1 MKDLTLFLSLAL
13 TLVAG
18 VLLVLCR
25 ALWRASRQ
33 QQQVAVDPARANA
46 EVYREQLAELER
58 EYAQGTLSAQ
68 SYQQSRDELTR
79 RLLEDVQT
87 PRATSVAVPVTAPS
101 RWVRTT
107 LTSFVVLIPVVTLLA
122 YGVLGQPA
130 GLDPAA
136 LAQSEP
142 HEAVDP
148 KKMAEMVEK
157 LERRLQEDP
166 NQLQG
171 WVMLG
176 RVRRAMGQF
185 EAAGQAYAKA
195 LALSSDDDVA
205 IERAEVLAQANQGNF
220 EGEPWKII
228 QAVLRANPDQLSALL
243 LAGSAAYSEARY
255 EQALKHWQRARTLMP
270 ADAPDLPPLEDALAQ
285 VRGKLGLAASA
296 APATPSAPQA
306 PRQAAASAAT
316 ASTHAAASRITGVVQ
331 LAASLKAKVSPTDTV
346 FIYATP
352 ADGTRMPLAI
362 VRTTVSALPYAFTLD
377 DSSAMTQANL
387 SSVAQVTLR
396 ARISKTGEARAQP
409 GDLGVVLT
417 PVKTGAQGVQLTIEG
432 EMR

>member
-1 MKDLTLFLSLAL
+1 VKDLTLFLSLAL

-33 QQQVAVDPARANA
+33 PSQSSVDPARANA

-68 SYQQSRDELTR
+68 SYQQTRDELTR

-87 PRATSVAVPVTAPS
+87 PRVPGVAAAVMAPS

-107 LTSFVVLIPVVTLLA
+107 LASFVVVIPVATLLA

-157 LERRLQEDP
+157 LERRLLEDP

-205 IERAEVLAQANQGNF
+205 IERAEVLAQAKQGSF

-228 QAVLRANPDQLSALL
+228 EAVLRANPDQLSALL
-243 LAGSAAYSEARY
+243 LAGSAAYSEGRY
-255 EQALKHWQRARTLMP
+255 EHALKHWQRARTLMA
-270 ADAPDLPPLEDALAQ
+270 ADPPDLPPLEEALAQ

-296 APATPSAPQA
+296 APASSQVPQA
-306 PRQAAASAAT
+306 PATT
-316 ASTHAAASRITGVVQ
+316 ASPSASASRITGVVQ
-331 LAASLKAKVSPTDTV
+331 LAASVKAKVAPTDTV

-362 VRTTVSALPYAFTLD
+362 VRTTVAALPYAFTLD

>member
-33 QQQVAVDPARANA
+33 QHQVAVDPARANA

-68 SYQQSRDELTR
+68 SYQQTRDELTR

-87 PRATSVAVPVTAPS
+87 PRVPGVAAAVMAPS

-107 LTSFVVLIPVVTLLA
+107 LASFVVVIPVATLLA

-157 LERRLQEDP
+157 LERRLLEDP

-205 IERAEVLAQANQGNF
+205 IERAEVLAQAKQGSF

-228 QAVLRANPDQLSALL
+228 EAVLRANPDQLSALL
-243 LAGSAAYSEARY
+243 LAGSAAYSEGRY
-255 EQALKHWQRARTLMP
+255 EHALKHWQRARTLMA
-270 ADAPDLPPLEDALAQ
+270 ADAPDLPPLEEALAQ

-296 APATPSAPQA
+296 APASSQVPQA
-306 PRQAAASAAT
+306 PATT
-316 ASTHAAASRITGVVQ
+316 ASPSASASRITGVVQ
-331 LAASLKAKVSPTDTV
+331 LAASLKAKVAPTDTV

-362 VRTTVSALPYAFTLD
+362 VRTTVAALPYAFTLD

>member
-1 MKDLTLFLSLAL
+1 VKDLTLFLSLAL

-33 QQQVAVDPARANA
+33 PSQSSVDPARANA

-68 SYQQSRDELTR
+68 SYQQTRDELTR

-87 PRATSVAVPVTAPS
+87 PRVPGVAAAVMAPS

-107 LTSFVVLIPVVTLLA
+107 LASFVVVIPVATLLA

-157 LERRLQEDP
+157 LERRLLEDP

-205 IERAEVLAQANQGNF
+205 IERAEVLAQAKQGSF

-228 QAVLRANPDQLSALL
+228 EAVLRANPDQLSALL
-243 LAGSAAYSEARY
+243 LAGSAAYSEGRY
-255 EQALKHWQRARTLMP
+255 EHALKHWQRARTQMA
-270 ADAPDLPPLEDALAQ
+270 ADAPDLPPLEEALAQ

-296 APATPSAPQA
+296 APVSPQVPQA
-306 PRQAAASAAT
+306 PATIASPS
-316 ASTHAAASRITGVVQ
+316 ASVSRITGVVQ
-331 LAASLKAKVSPTDTV
+331 LAASLKAKVAPTDTV

-362 VRTTVSALPYAFTLD
+362 VRTTVAALPYAFTLD

>member
-33 QQQVAVDPARANA
+33 PSQSSVDPARANA

-68 SYQQSRDELTR
+68 SYQQTRDELTR

-87 PRATSVAVPVTAPS
+87 PRVPGVAAAVMAPS

-107 LTSFVVLIPVVTLLA
+107 LASFVVVIPVATLLA

-157 LERRLQEDP
+157 LERRLLEDP

-205 IERAEVLAQANQGNF
+205 IERAEVLAQAKQGSF

-228 QAVLRANPDQLSALL
+228 EAVLRANPDQLSALL
-243 LAGSAAYSEARY
+243 LAGSAAYSEGRY
-255 EQALKHWQRARTLMP
+255 EHALKHWQRARTLMA
-270 ADAPDLPPLEDALAQ
+270 ADAPDLPPLEEALAQ

-296 APATPSAPQA
+296 APATPQVSQA
-306 PRQAAASAAT
+306 PATT
-316 ASTHAAASRITGVVQ
+316 ASPSASASRITGVVQ
-331 LAASLKAKVSPTDTV
+331 LAASVKAKVAPTDTV

-362 VRTTVSALPYAFTLD
+362 VRTTVAALPYAFTLD

>member
-33 QQQVAVDPARANA
+33 PSQSSVDPARANA

-68 SYQQSRDELTR
+68 SYQQTRDELTR

-87 PRATSVAVPVTAPS
+87 PRVPGVAAAVMAPS

-107 LTSFVVLIPVVTLLA
+107 LASFVVVIPVATLLA

-157 LERRLQEDP
+157 LERRLLEDP

-205 IERAEVLAQANQGNF
+205 IERAEVLAQAKQGSF

-228 QAVLRANPDQLSALL
+228 EAVLRANPDQLSALL
-243 LAGSAAYSEARY
+243 LAGSAAYSEGRY
-255 EQALKHWQRARTLMP
+255 EHALKHWQRARTLMA
-270 ADAPDLPPLEDALAQ
+270 ADPPDLPPLEEALAQ

-296 APATPSAPQA
+296 APASSQVPQA
-306 PRQAAASAAT
+306 PATT
-316 ASTHAAASRITGVVQ
+316 ASPSASASRITGVVQ
-331 LAASLKAKVSPTDTV
+331 LAASVKAKVAPTDTV

-362 VRTTVSALPYAFTLD
+362 VRTTVAALPYAFTLD

>member
-33 QQQVAVDPARANA
+33 PSQSSVDPARANA

-68 SYQQSRDELTR
+68 SYQQTRDELTR

-87 PRATSVAVPVTAPS
+87 PRVPGVAAAVMAPS

-107 LTSFVVLIPVVTLLA
+107 LASFVVVIPVATLLA
-122 YGVLGQPA
+122 YGLLGQPA

-157 LERRLQEDP
+157 LERRLLEDP

-205 IERAEVLAQANQGNF
+205 IERAEVLAQAKQGSF

-228 QAVLRANPDQLSALL
+228 EAVLRANPDQLSALL
-243 LAGSAAYSEARY
+243 LAGSAAYSEGRY
-255 EQALKHWQRARTLMP
+255 EHALKHWQRARTQMA
-270 ADAPDLPPLEDALAQ
+270 ADAPDLPPLEEALAQ

-296 APATPSAPQA
+296 APASPQVSQAPATTASPSA
-306 PRQAAASAAT
+306 S
-316 ASTHAAASRITGVVQ
+316 ASRITGVVQ
-331 LAASLKAKVSPTDTV
+331 LAASVKAKVAPTDTV

-362 VRTTVSALPYAFTLD
+362 VRTTVAALPYAFTLD

>member
-33 QQQVAVDPARANA
+33 QHQVAVDPARANA

-68 SYQQSRDELTR
+68 SYQQTRDELTR
-79 RLLEDVQT
+79 RLLEDVQS
-87 PRATSVAVPVTAPS
+87 PRVPGVAAVVMAPS

-107 LTSFVVLIPVVTLLA
+107 LASFVVVIPVATLLA

-157 LERRLQEDP
+157 LERRLLEDP

-205 IERAEVLAQANQGNF
+205 IERAEVLAQAKQGSF

-228 QAVLRANPDQLSALL
+228 EAVLRANPDQLSALL
-243 LAGSAAYSEARY
+243 LAGSAAYSEGRY
-255 EQALKHWQRARTLMP
+255 EHALKHWQRARTLMA
-270 ADAPDLPPLEDALAQ
+270 ADAPDLPPLEEALAQ

-296 APATPSAPQA
+296 APATPQVSQA
-306 PRQAAASAAT
+306 PATT
-316 ASTHAAASRITGVVQ
+316 ASPSASASRITGVVQ
-331 LAASLKAKVSPTDTV
+331 LAASVKAKVAPTDTV

-362 VRTTVSALPYAFTLD
+362 VRTTVAALPYAFTLD

>member
-33 QQQVAVDPARANA
+33 PSQSSVDPARANA

-68 SYQQSRDELTR
+68 SYQQTRDELTR

-87 PRATSVAVPVTAPS
+87 PRVPGVAAAVMAPS

-107 LTSFVVLIPVVTLLA
+107 LASFVVVIPVATLLA
-122 YGVLGQPA
+122 YGLLGQPA

-157 LERRLQEDP
+157 LERRLLEDP

-205 IERAEVLAQANQGNF
+205 IERAEVLAQAKQGSF

-228 QAVLRANPDQLSALL
+228 EAVLRANPDQLSALL
-243 LAGSAAYSEARY
+243 LAGSAAYSEGRY
-255 EQALKHWQRARTLMP
+255 EHALKHWQRARTQMA
-270 ADAPDLPPLEDALAQ
+270 ADAPDLPPLEEALAQ

-296 APATPSAPQA
+296 APASPQVSQAPATTASPSA
-306 PRQAAASAAT
+306 S
-316 ASTHAAASRITGVVQ
+316 ASRITGVVQ
-331 LAASLKAKVSPTDTV
+331 LATSVKAKVAPTDTV

-362 VRTTVSALPYAFTLD
+362 VRTTVAALPYAFTLD

-387 SSVAQVTLR
+387 ASVAQVTLR

>member
-33 QQQVAVDPARANA
+33 PSQSSVDPARANA

-68 SYQQSRDELTR
+68 SYQQTRDELTR

-87 PRATSVAVPVTAPS
+87 PRVPGVAAAVMAPS

-107 LTSFVVLIPVVTLLA
+107 LASFVVVIPVATLLA

-157 LERRLQEDP
+157 LERRLLEDP

-205 IERAEVLAQANQGNF
+205 IERAEVLAQAKQGSF

-228 QAVLRANPDQLSALL
+228 EAVLRANPDQLSALL
-243 LAGSAAYSEARY
+243 LAGSAAYSEGRY
-255 EQALKHWQRARTLMP
+255 EHALKHWQRARTQMA
-270 ADAPDLPPLEDALAQ
+270 ADAPDLPPLEEALAQ

-296 APATPSAPQA
+296 APVSPQVPQA
-306 PRQAAASAAT
+306 PATIASPS
-316 ASTHAAASRITGVVQ
+316 ASVSRITGVVQ
-331 LAASLKAKVSPTDTV
+331 LAASLKAKVAPTDTV

-362 VRTTVSALPYAFTLD
+362 VRTTVAALPYAFTLD

>member
-33 QQQVAVDPARANA
+33 PLQSSVDPARANA

-68 SYQQSRDELTR
+68 SYQQTRDELTR

-87 PRATSVAVPVTAPS
+87 PRVPGVAAAVMAPS

-107 LTSFVVLIPVVTLLA
+107 LASFVVVIPVATLLA

-205 IERAEVLAQANQGNF
+205 IERAEVLAQAKQGSF
-220 EGEPWKII
+220 EGEPWRII
-228 QAVLRANPDQLSALL
+228 EAVLRANPDQLSALL
-243 LAGSAAYSEARY
+243 LAGSAAYSEGRY
-255 EQALKHWQRARTLMP
+255 EHALKHWQRARTLMA
-270 ADAPDLPPLEDALAQ
+270 ADAPDLPPLEEALAQ

-296 APATPSAPQA
+296 APASPQVPQA
-306 PRQAAASAAT
+306 PATT
-316 ASTHAAASRITGVVQ
+316 ASPSASASRITGVVQ
-331 LAASLKAKVSPTDTV
+331 LAASVKAKVSPTDTV

-362 VRTTVSALPYAFTLD
+362 VRTTVAALPYAFTLD

-417 PVKTGAQGVQLTIEG
+417 PVKTGVQGVQLTIEG

>member
-33 QQQVAVDPARANA
+33 QHQVAVDPARANA

-87 PRATSVAVPVTAPS
+87 PHAPSVAAPVMAPA

-205 IERAEVLAQANQGNF
+205 IERAEVLAQANQGSF

-243 LAGSAAYSEARY
+243 LAGSAAYSEQRY
-255 EQALKHWQRARTLMP
+255 EQALKHWQRARTLMA

-306 PRQAAASAAT
+306 PPPSAAAASA
-316 ASTHAAASRITGVVQ
+316 HAAASRISGVVQ
-331 LAASLKAKVSPTDTV
+331 LAAALKAKVAPTDTV

>member
-1 MKDLTLFLSLAL
+1 VNDLTLFLSLAL

-18 VLLVLCR
+18 VLGVLCR
-25 ALWRASRQ
+25 TLWRASRQ
-33 QQQVAVDPARANA
+33 QVQVSVDPARANA

-68 SYQQSRDELTR
+68 SYQQTRDELTR
-79 RLLEDVQT
+79 RLLEDVQA
-87 PRATSVAVPVTAPS
+87 PSASGMAAPVVAPS

-107 LTSFVVLIPVVTLLA
+107 LASFVVLIPVVTLLA

-157 LERRLQEDP
+157 LERRLLEDP

-195 LALSSDDDVA
+195 LALSSDDDLA

-243 LAGSAAYSEARY
+243 LAGSAAYSEGRY
-255 EQALKHWQRARTLMP
+255 EQALKHWQRARAHMT
-270 ADAPDLPPLEDALAQ
+270 ADAPDLSALDDALAQ
-285 VRGKLGLAASA
+285 VRGKLGLPASP
-296 APATPSAPQA
+296 APALAQA
-306 PRQAAASAAT
+306 PRAPAGPAVASA
-316 ASTHAAASRITGVVQ
+316 SSSRITGVVQ
-331 LAASLKAKVSPTDTV
+331 LAASLKGKVSASDTV

-352 ADGTRMPLAI
+352 VDGTRMPLAI
-362 VRTTVSALPYAFTLD
+362 VRTTVAALPFTFTLD

-396 ARISKTGEARAQP
+396 ARISKTGEAKAQP
-409 GDLGVVLT
+409 GDLGMVLT

>member
-33 QQQVAVDPARANA
+33 QHQVAVDPARANA
-46 EVYREQLAELER
+46 EVYREQFAELER

-68 SYQQSRDELTR
+68 SYQQTRDELTR

-87 PRATSVAVPVTAPS
+87 PRVPGVAAAVMAPS

-107 LTSFVVLIPVVTLLA
+107 LASFVVVIPVATLLA

-157 LERRLQEDP
+157 LERRLLEDP

-205 IERAEVLAQANQGNF
+205 IERAEVLAQAKQGSF

-228 QAVLRANPDQLSALL
+228 EAVLRANPDQLSALL
-243 LAGSAAYSEARY
+243 LAGSAAYSEGRY
-255 EQALKHWQRARTLMP
+255 EHALKHWQRARTQMA
-270 ADAPDLPPLEDALAQ
+270 ADAPDLPPLEEALAQ

-296 APATPSAPQA
+296 APASPQVSQAPATTASPSA
-306 PRQAAASAAT
+306 S
-316 ASTHAAASRITGVVQ
+316 ASRITGVVQ
-331 LAASLKAKVSPTDTV
+331 LATSVKAKVAPTDTV

-362 VRTTVSALPYAFTLD
+362 VRTTVAALPYAFTLD

>member
-87 PRATSVAVPVTAPS
+87 PRATSVAAPVMAPA

-205 IERAEVLAQANQGNF
+205 IERAEVLAQANQGSF

-243 LAGSAAYSEARY
+243 LAGSAAYSEQRY
-255 EQALKHWQRARTLMP
+255 EQALKHWQRARTLMA

-306 PRQAAASAAT
+306 PPPSAAAASA
-316 ASTHAAASRITGVVQ
+316 HAAASRITGVVQ
-331 LAASLKAKVSPTDTV
+331 LAAALKAKVAPTDTV

>member
-33 QQQVAVDPARANA
+33 PSQSSVDPARANA

-68 SYQQSRDELTR
+68 SYQQTRDELTR

-87 PRATSVAVPVTAPS
+87 PRVPGVAAAVMAPS

-107 LTSFVVLIPVVTLLA
+107 LASFVVVIPVATLLA

-157 LERRLQEDP
+157 LERRLLEDP

-205 IERAEVLAQANQGNF
+205 IERAEVLAQAKQGSF

-228 QAVLRANPDQLSALL
+228 EAVLRANPDQLSALL
-243 LAGSAAYSEARY
+243 LAGSAAYSEGRY
-255 EQALKHWQRARTLMP
+255 EHALKHWQRARTLMA
-270 ADAPDLPPLEDALAQ
+270 ADAPDLPPLEEALAQ

-296 APATPSAPQA
+296 APATPQVSQA
-306 PRQAAASAAT
+306 PATT
-316 ASTHAAASRITGVVQ
+316 ASPSASASRITGVVQ
-331 LAASLKAKVSPTDTV
+331 LATSVKAKVAPTDTV

-362 VRTTVSALPYAFTLD
+362 VRTTVAALPYAFTLD

>member
-33 QQQVAVDPARANA
+33 PSQSSVDPARANA

-58 EYAQGTLSAQ
+58 KYAQGTLSAQ
-68 SYQQSRDELTR
+68 SYQQTRDELTR

-87 PRATSVAVPVTAPS
+87 PRVPGVAAAVMAPS

-107 LTSFVVLIPVVTLLA
+107 LASFVVVIPVATLLA

-157 LERRLQEDP
+157 LERRLLEDP

-205 IERAEVLAQANQGNF
+205 IERAEVLAQAKQGSF

-228 QAVLRANPDQLSALL
+228 EAVLRANPDQLSALL
-243 LAGSAAYSEARY
+243 LAGSAAYSEGRY
-255 EQALKHWQRARTLMP
+255 EHALKHWQRARTLMA
-270 ADAPDLPPLEDALAQ
+270 ADAPDLPPLEEALAQ

-296 APATPSAPQA
+296 APVSPQVPQA
-306 PRQAAASAAT
+306 PATIASPS
-316 ASTHAAASRITGVVQ
+316 ASVSRITGVVQ
-331 LAASLKAKVSPTDTV
+331 LAASLKAKVAPTDTV

-362 VRTTVSALPYAFTLD
+362 VRTTVAALPYAFTLD

>member
-33 QQQVAVDPARANA
+33 PSQSSVDPARANA

-68 SYQQSRDELTR
+68 SYQQTRDELTR

-87 PRATSVAVPVTAPS
+87 PRVPGVAAAVMAPS

-107 LTSFVVLIPVVTLLA
+107 LASFVVVIPVATLLA
-122 YGVLGQPA
+122 YGLLGQPA

-157 LERRLQEDP
+157 LERRLLEDP

-205 IERAEVLAQANQGNF
+205 IERAEVLAQAKQGSF

-228 QAVLRANPDQLSALL
+228 EAVLRANPDQLSALL
-243 LAGSAAYSEARY
+243 LAGSAAYSEGRY
-255 EQALKHWQRARTLMP
+255 EHALKHWQRARTQMA
-270 ADAPDLPPLEDALAQ
+270 ADAPDLPPLEEALAQ

-296 APATPSAPQA
+296 APASPQVSQAPATTASPSA
-306 PRQAAASAAT
+306 S
-316 ASTHAAASRITGVVQ
+316 ASRITGVVQ
-331 LAASLKAKVSPTDTV
+331 LATSVKAKVAPTDTV

-362 VRTTVSALPYAFTLD
+362 VRTTVAALPYAFTLD

>member
-33 QQQVAVDPARANA
+33 QHQVAVDPARANA

-68 SYQQSRDELTR
+68 SYQQTRDELTR

-87 PRATSVAVPVTAPS
+87 PRVPGVAAAVMAPS

-107 LTSFVVLIPVVTLLA
+107 LASFVVVIPVATLLA

-157 LERRLQEDP
+157 LERRLLEDP

-205 IERAEVLAQANQGNF
+205 IERAEVLAQAKQGSF

-228 QAVLRANPDQLSALL
+228 EAVLRANPDQLSALL
-243 LAGSAAYSEARY
+243 LAGSAAYSEGRY
-255 EQALKHWQRARTLMP
+255 EHALKHWQRARTLMA
-270 ADAPDLPPLEDALAQ
+270 ADAPDLPPLEEALAQ

-296 APATPSAPQA
+296 APASPQVSQAPATTASPSA
-306 PRQAAASAAT
+306 S
-316 ASTHAAASRITGVVQ
+316 ASRITGVVQ
-331 LAASLKAKVSPTDTV
+331 LAASVKAKVAPTDTV

-362 VRTTVSALPYAFTLD
+362 VRTTVAALPYAFTLD

>member
-1 MKDLTLFLSLAL
+1 VKDLTLFLSLAL

-33 QQQVAVDPARANA
+33 QHQVAVDPARANA

-68 SYQQSRDELTR
+68 SYQQTRDELTR

-87 PRATSVAVPVTAPS
+87 PRVPGVAAAVMAPS

-107 LTSFVVLIPVVTLLA
+107 LASFVVVIPVATLLA

-157 LERRLQEDP
+157 LERRLLEDP

-205 IERAEVLAQANQGNF
+205 IERAEVLAQAKQGSF

-228 QAVLRANPDQLSALL
+228 EAVLRANPDQLSALL
-243 LAGSAAYSEARY
+243 LAGSAAYSEGRY
-255 EQALKHWQRARTLMP
+255 EHALKHWQRARTLMA
-270 ADAPDLPPLEDALAQ
+270 ADAPDLPPLEEALAQ

-296 APATPSAPQA
+296 APATPQVSQA
-306 PRQAAASAAT
+306 PATT
-316 ASTHAAASRITGVVQ
+316 ASPSASASRITGVVQ
-331 LAASLKAKVSPTDTV
+331 LAASVKAKVAPTDTV

-362 VRTTVSALPYAFTLD
+362 VRTTVAALPYAFTLD

>member
-1 MKDLTLFLSLAL
+1 M

-87 PRATSVAVPVTAPS
+87 PRATSVAAPVMAPA

-220 EGEPWKII
+220 EGEPWQII

-243 LAGSAAYSEARY
+243 LAGSAAYSEQRY
-255 EQALKHWQRARTLMP
+255 EQALKHWQRARTLMA

-306 PRQAAASAAT
+306 PPPSAAAASA
-316 ASTHAAASRITGVVQ
+316 HAAASRITGVVQ
-331 LAASLKAKVSPTDTV
+331 LAAALKAKVAPTDTV

>member
-1 MKDLTLFLSLAL
+1 
-13 TLVAG
+13 
-18 VLLVLCR
+18 
-25 ALWRASRQ
+25 
-33 QQQVAVDPARANA
+33 
-46 EVYREQLAELER
+46 
-58 EYAQGTLSAQ
+58 
-68 SYQQSRDELTR
+68 
-79 RLLEDVQT
+79 
-87 PRATSVAVPVTAPS
+87 
-101 RWVRTT
+101 
-107 LTSFVVLIPVVTLLA
+107 
-122 YGVLGQPA
+122 
-130 GLDPAA
+130 
-136 LAQSEP
+136 
-142 HEAVDP
+142 
-148 KKMAEMVEK
+148 
-157 LERRLQEDP
+157 
-166 NQLQG
+166 
-171 WVMLG
+171 
-176 RVRRAMGQF
+176 
-185 EAAGQAYAKA
+185 
-195 LALSSDDDVA
+195 
-205 IERAEVLAQANQGNF
+205 
-220 EGEPWKII
+220 
-228 QAVLRANPDQLSALL
+228 
-243 LAGSAAYSEARY
+243 
-255 EQALKHWQRARTLMP
+255 
-270 ADAPDLPPLEDALAQ
+270 

-306 PRQAAASAAT
+306 SRQAAASAAT

>member
-33 QQQVAVDPARANA
+33 QHQVAVDPARANA

-68 SYQQSRDELTR
+68 SYQQTRDELTR

-87 PRATSVAVPVTAPS
+87 PRVPGVAAAVMAPS

-107 LTSFVVLIPVVTLLA
+107 LASFVVVIPVATLLA

-157 LERRLQEDP
+157 LERRLLEDP

-205 IERAEVLAQANQGNF
+205 IERAEVLAQAKQGSF

-228 QAVLRANPDQLSALL
+228 EAVLRANPDQLSALL
-243 LAGSAAYSEARY
+243 LAGSAAYSEGRY
-255 EQALKHWQRARTLMP
+255 EHALKHWQRARTLMA
-270 ADAPDLPPLEDALAQ
+270 ADAPDLPPLEEALAQ

-296 APATPSAPQA
+296 APATPQVSQA
-306 PRQAAASAAT
+306 PATT
-316 ASTHAAASRITGVVQ
+316 ASPSASASRITGVVQ
-331 LAASLKAKVSPTDTV
+331 LAASVKAKVAPTDTV

-362 VRTTVSALPYAFTLD
+362 VRTTVAALPYAFTLD

>member
-33 QQQVAVDPARANA
+33 QHQVAVDPARANA

-87 PRATSVAVPVTAPS
+87 PRATSVAAPVMAPS

-205 IERAEVLAQANQGNF
+205 IERAEVLAQANQGSF

-228 QAVLRANPDQLSALL
+228 QTVLRANPDQLSALL

-255 EQALKHWQRARTLMP
+255 EQALKHWQRARTLMA

-306 PRQAAASAAT
+306 PSPSAAAASA
-316 ASTHAAASRITGVVQ
+316 HAAASRITGVVQ
-331 LAASLKAKVSPTDTV
+331 LAAALKAKVAPTDTV

>member
-1 MKDLTLFLSLAL
+1 VKDLTLFLSLAL

-33 QQQVAVDPARANA
+33 QHQVAVDPARANA

-185 EAAGQAYAKA
+185 DAAGQAYAKA

-205 IERAEVLAQANQGNF
+205 IERAEVLAQANQGSF

-243 LAGSAAYSEARY
+243 LAGSAAYSEERY
-255 EQALKHWQRARTLMP
+255 EQALKHWQRARTLMT

-306 PRQAAASAAT
+306 TRQPAAAASANAM
-316 ASTHAAASRITGVVQ
+316 ASRITGVVQ
-331 LAASLKAKVSPTDTV
+331 LAASLKAKVAPTDTV

>member
-1 MKDLTLFLSLAL
+1 VKDLTLFLSLAL

-33 QQQVAVDPARANA
+33 QHQVAVDPARANA

-68 SYQQSRDELTR
+68 SYQQTRDELTR

-87 PRATSVAVPVTAPS
+87 PRVPGVAAAVMAPS

-107 LTSFVVLIPVVTLLA
+107 LASFVVVIPVATLLA

-157 LERRLQEDP
+157 LERRLREDP

-205 IERAEVLAQANQGNF
+205 IERAEVLAQAKQGSF

-228 QAVLRANPDQLSALL
+228 EAVLRANPDQLSALL
-243 LAGSAAYSEARY
+243 LAGSAAYSEGRY
-255 EQALKHWQRARTLMP
+255 EHALKHWQRARTLMA
-270 ADAPDLPPLEDALAQ
+270 ADAPDLPPLEEALAQ

-296 APATPSAPQA
+296 APATPQVSQA
-306 PRQAAASAAT
+306 PATT
-316 ASTHAAASRITGVVQ
+316 ASPSASASRITGVVQ
-331 LAASLKAKVSPTDTV
+331 LAASVKAKVAPTDTV

-362 VRTTVSALPYAFTLD
+362 VRTTVAALPYAFTLD

>member
-1 MKDLTLFLSLAL
+1 
-13 TLVAG
+13 
-18 VLLVLCR
+18 
-25 ALWRASRQ
+25 
-33 QQQVAVDPARANA
+33 
-46 EVYREQLAELER
+46 
-58 EYAQGTLSAQ
+58 
-68 SYQQSRDELTR
+68 
-79 RLLEDVQT
+79 
-87 PRATSVAVPVTAPS
+87 
-101 RWVRTT
+101 VRTT
-107 LTSFVVLIPVVTLLA
+107 LASFVVVIPVATLLA

-157 LERRLQEDP
+157 LERRLLEDP

-205 IERAEVLAQANQGNF
+205 IERAEVLAQAKQGSF

-228 QAVLRANPDQLSALL
+228 EAVLRANPDQLSALL
-243 LAGSAAYSEARY
+243 LAGSAAYSEGRY
-255 EQALKHWQRARTLMP
+255 EHALKHWQRARTLMA
-270 ADAPDLPPLEDALAQ
+270 ADAPDLPPLEEALAQ

-296 APATPSAPQA
+296 APASSQVPQA
-306 PRQAAASAAT
+306 PATT
-316 ASTHAAASRITGVVQ
+316 ASPSASASRITGVVQ
-331 LAASLKAKVSPTDTV
+331 LAAALKAKVAPTDTV

>member
-87 PRATSVAVPVTAPS
+87 PRATSVAAPVMAPA

-205 IERAEVLAQANQGNF
+205 IERAEVLAQANQGSF

-243 LAGSAAYSEARY
+243 LAGSAAYSEQRY
-255 EQALKHWQRARTLMP
+255 EQALKHWQRARTLMA

-306 PRQAAASAAT
+306 PPPSAAAASA
-316 ASTHAAASRITGVVQ
+316 HAAASRITGVVQ
-331 LAASLKAKVSPTDTV
+331 LAAALKAKVAPTDTV

-362 VRTTVSALPYAFTLD
+362 VRTTVAALPFPFTLD

-396 ARISKTGEARAQP
+396 ARISKTGEAKAQP

>member
-1 MKDLTLFLSLAL
+1 VKDLTLFLSLAL

-33 QQQVAVDPARANA
+33 PLQSSVDPARANA

-68 SYQQSRDELTR
+68 SYQQTRDELTR

-87 PRATSVAVPVTAPS
+87 PRVPDVAAAVMAPS

-107 LTSFVVLIPVVTLLA
+107 LASFVVVIPVATLLA

-205 IERAEVLAQANQGNF
+205 IERAEVLAQAKQGSF
-220 EGEPWKII
+220 EGEPWRII
-228 QAVLRANPDQLSALL
+228 EAVLRANPDQLSALL
-243 LAGSAAYSEARY
+243 LAGSAAYSEGRY
-255 EQALKHWQRARTLMP
+255 EHALKHWQRARTLMA
-270 ADAPDLPPLEDALAQ
+270 ADAPDLPPLEEALAQ

-296 APATPSAPQA
+296 APASPQVPQA
-306 PRQAAASAAT
+306 PATT
-316 ASTHAAASRITGVVQ
+316 ASPSASASRITGVVQ
-331 LAASLKAKVSPTDTV
+331 LAASVKAKVSPTDTV

-362 VRTTVSALPYAFTLD
+362 VRTTVAALPYAFTLD

-417 PVKTGAQGVQLTIEG
+417 PVKTGVQGVQLTIEG

>member
-25 ALWRASRQ
+25 AMWRASRQ
-33 QQQVAVDPARANA
+33 QHQVAVDPARANA

-68 SYQQSRDELTR
+68 SYQQTRDELTR

-87 PRATSVAVPVTAPS
+87 PRVPGVAAAVMAPS

-107 LTSFVVLIPVVTLLA
+107 LASFVVVIPVATLLA

-157 LERRLQEDP
+157 LERRLLEDP

-205 IERAEVLAQANQGNF
+205 IERAEVLAQAKQGSF

-228 QAVLRANPDQLSALL
+228 EAVLRANPDQLSALL
-243 LAGSAAYSEARY
+243 LAGSAAYSEGRY
-255 EQALKHWQRARTLMP
+255 EHALKHWQRARTLMA
-270 ADAPDLPPLEDALAQ
+270 ADAPDLPPLEEALAQ

-296 APATPSAPQA
+296 APATPQVSQA
-306 PRQAAASAAT
+306 PATT
-316 ASTHAAASRITGVVQ
+316 ASPSASASRITGVVQ
-331 LAASLKAKVSPTDTV
+331 LATSVKAKVAPTDTV

-362 VRTTVSALPYAFTLD
+362 VRTTVAALPYAFTLD

>member
-33 QQQVAVDPARANA
+33 QHQVAVDPARANA

-68 SYQQSRDELTR
+68 SYQQTRDELTR

-87 PRATSVAVPVTAPS
+87 PRVPGVAAAVMAPS

-107 LTSFVVLIPVVTLLA
+107 LASFVVVIPVATLLA

-157 LERRLQEDP
+157 LERRLLEDP

-205 IERAEVLAQANQGNF
+205 IERAEVLAQAKQGSF

-228 QAVLRANPDQLSALL
+228 EAVLRANPDQLSALL
-243 LAGSAAYSEARY
+243 LAGSAAYSEGRY
-255 EQALKHWQRARTLMP
+255 EHALKHWQRARTLMA
-270 ADAPDLPPLEDALAQ
+270 ADAPDLPPLEEALAQ

-296 APATPSAPQA
+296 APATPQVSLAPA
-306 PRQAAASAAT
+306 TT
-316 ASTHAAASRITGVVQ
+316 ASPSASASRITGVVQ
-331 LAASLKAKVSPTDTV
+331 LAASVKAKVAPTDTV

-362 VRTTVSALPYAFTLD
+362 VRTTVAVLPYAFTLD

>member
-33 QQQVAVDPARANA
+33 PSQSSVDPARANA

-68 SYQQSRDELTR
+68 SYQQTRDELTR

-87 PRATSVAVPVTAPS
+87 PRVPGVAAAVMAPS

-107 LTSFVVLIPVVTLLA
+107 LASFVVVIPVATLLA

-157 LERRLQEDP
+157 LERRLLEDP

-205 IERAEVLAQANQGNF
+205 IERAEVLAQAKQGSF

-228 QAVLRANPDQLSALL
+228 EAVLRANPDQLSALL
-243 LAGSAAYSEARY
+243 LAGSAAYSEGRY
-255 EQALKHWQRARTLMP
+255 EHALKHWQRARTQMA
-270 ADAPDLPPLEDALAQ
+270 ADAPDLPPLEEALAQ

-296 APATPSAPQA
+296 APASPQVSQAPATTASPSA
-306 PRQAAASAAT
+306 S
-316 ASTHAAASRITGVVQ
+316 ASRITGVVQ
-331 LAASLKAKVSPTDTV
+331 LATSVKAKVAPTDTV

-362 VRTTVSALPYAFTLD
+362 VRTTVAALPYAFTLD

>member
-1 MKDLTLFLSLAL
+1 VKDLTLFLSLAL

-25 ALWRASRQ
+25 AMWRASRQ
-33 QQQVAVDPARANA
+33 QHQVAVDPARANA

-68 SYQQSRDELTR
+68 SYQQTRDELTR
-79 RLLEDVQT
+79 RLLEDVQS
-87 PRATSVAVPVTAPS
+87 PRVPGVAAAVMAPS

-107 LTSFVVLIPVVTLLA
+107 LASFVVVIPVATLLA

-157 LERRLQEDP
+157 LERRLLEDP

-205 IERAEVLAQANQGNF
+205 IERAEVLAQAKQGSF

-228 QAVLRANPDQLSALL
+228 EAVLRANPDQLSALL
-243 LAGSAAYSEARY
+243 LAGSAAYSEGRY
-255 EQALKHWQRARTLMP
+255 EHALKHWQRARTLMA
-270 ADAPDLPPLEDALAQ
+270 ADAPDLPPLEEALAQ

-296 APATPSAPQA
+296 APATPQVSQA
-306 PRQAAASAAT
+306 PATT
-316 ASTHAAASRITGVVQ
+316 ASPSASASRITGVVQ
-331 LAASLKAKVSPTDTV
+331 LAASVKAKVAPTDTV

-362 VRTTVSALPYAFTLD
+362 VRTTVAALPYAFTLD

>member
-25 ALWRASRQ
+25 ALWRASHQ
-33 QQQVAVDPARANA
+33 QHQVAVDPARANA

-79 RLLEDVQT
+79 RLLEDVQA
-87 PRATSVAVPVTAPS
+87 PRVTSLAAPVMAPS

-142 HEAVDP
+142 HEALDP

-205 IERAEVLAQANQGNF
+205 IERAEVLAQANQGSF

-255 EQALKHWQRARTLMP
+255 EQALKHWERARTLMA

-306 PRQAAASAAT
+306 PRQAAASAPT
-316 ASTHAAASRITGVVQ
+316 ASAHAAASRITGVVQ

>member
-33 QQQVAVDPARANA
+33 PLQSSVDPARANA

-68 SYQQSRDELTR
+68 SYQQTRDELTR

-87 PRATSVAVPVTAPS
+87 PRVPDVAAAVMAPS

-107 LTSFVVLIPVVTLLA
+107 LASFVVVIPVATLLA

-205 IERAEVLAQANQGNF
+205 IERAEVLAQAKQGSF
-220 EGEPWKII
+220 EGEPWRII
-228 QAVLRANPDQLSALL
+228 EAVLRANPDQLSALL
-243 LAGSAAYSEARY
+243 LAGSAAYSEGRY
-255 EQALKHWQRARTLMP
+255 EHALKHWQRARTLMA
-270 ADAPDLPPLEDALAQ
+270 ADAPDLPPLEEALAQ

-296 APATPSAPQA
+296 APASPQVPQA
-306 PRQAAASAAT
+306 PATT
-316 ASTHAAASRITGVVQ
+316 ASPSASASRITGVVQ
-331 LAASLKAKVSPTDTV
+331 LAASVKAKVSPTDTV

-362 VRTTVSALPYAFTLD
+362 VRTTVAALPYAFTLD

-417 PVKTGAQGVQLTIEG
+417 PVKTGVQGVQLTIEG

>member
-33 QQQVAVDPARANA
+33 QHQVAVDPARANA

-68 SYQQSRDELTR
+68 SYQQTRDELTR

-87 PRATSVAVPVTAPS
+87 PRVPGVAAAVMAPS

-107 LTSFVVLIPVVTLLA
+107 LASFVVVIPVATLLA

-157 LERRLQEDP
+157 LERRLLEDP

-205 IERAEVLAQANQGNF
+205 IERAEVLAQAKQGSF

-228 QAVLRANPDQLSALL
+228 EAVLRANPDQLSALL
-243 LAGSAAYSEARY
+243 LAGSAAYSEGRY
-255 EQALKHWQRARTLMP
+255 EHALKHWQRARTQMA
-270 ADAPDLPPLEDALAQ
+270 ADAPDLPPLEEALAQ

-296 APATPSAPQA
+296 APASPQVSQAPATTASPSA
-306 PRQAAASAAT
+306 S
-316 ASTHAAASRITGVVQ
+316 ASRITGVVQ
-331 LAASLKAKVSPTDTV
+331 LATSVKAKVAPTDTV

-362 VRTTVSALPYAFTLD
+362 VRTTVAALPYAFTLD

>member
-33 QQQVAVDPARANA
+33 QHQVAVDPARANA

-220 EGEPWKII
+220 EGEPWQII

-243 LAGSAAYSEARY
+243 LAGSAAYSEQRY
-255 EQALKHWQRARTLMP
+255 EQALKHWQRARTLMA

-306 PRQAAASAAT
+306 PPPSAAAASA
-316 ASTHAAASRITGVVQ
+316 HAAASRITGVVQ
-331 LAASLKAKVSPTDTV
+331 LAAALKAKVAPTDTV